1 MTARIE
7 ADAAP
12 EEVEALLAEGPDTL
26 VFAPGVHV
34 NSLVVPRSVRLLGE
48 AGAIVDAGGAGPL
61 ISVTDDDLDVVVENL
76 TLRGGHSD
84 GGGGVRLTGFSTLT
98 LKHCTVTRCSA
109 PTNQGG
115 GALALRGTL
124 TLEDCTFTGNL
135 ARAGSDLVAT
145 GISEVHVH
153 AGTYDGDLIAREGA
167 TLRVRDARVAGK
179 IHVRGTTTRAPT
191 VRLDGVT
198 ALGGVENDAVLPGV
212 LSEDA

>member
-1 MTARIE
+1 MSFRIE
-7 ADAAP
+7 ADAAA
-12 EEVEALLAEGPDTL
+12 EDVEALLAEGPDVL

-34 NSLVVPRSVRLLGE
+34 YSLVLPRSVRLVGE
-48 AGAIVDAGGAGPL
+48 PGAIVDAGGAGPL
-61 ISVTDDDLDVVVENL
+61 LSVTEDDLEIVVEGL

-98 LKHCTVTRCSA
+98 LRRCTITRCSA

-115 GALALRGTL
+115 GALALRGSL
-124 TLEDCTFTGNL
+124 TLEQCTFTGNL

-145 GISEVHVH
+145 GISEVHILG
-153 AGTYDGDLIAREGA
+153 GTYDGDLIAREGA
-167 TLRVRDARVAGK
+167 TLHVRDARVAGK